1 MMQIK
6 VFFKDQPSL
15 QCYINECDVGRRYFN
30 LVKSTYEKSR
40 PIFRDPLRYTED
52 YMKSLCQQARDRLGW
67 RWNTDE
73 LDSDIG
79 AWLHKDL
86 ELLLTSGFESIPEE
100 LDELV
105 HELHY
110 GLHLWQHGSSS
121 RRYSWL
127 QIEWYNDEGFAL
139 DENFQFDPVLNFGEI
154 RLQNPYVGHGPLQMW
169 QEKDFINISQT
180 CKFHD
185 FVKPGFNIA
194 LFNYKGVDD
203 MDLLIAKFRDNDP
216 AFVELHDETKIRHYT
231 GYPVIGRVLNLEDLE
246 IVRSTT
252 KILELEKLEFL
263 SC

>member
-1 MMQIK
+1 MQIK

-52 YMKSLCQQARDRLGW
+52 YMKSLCQQASDRLGW

-127 QIEWYNDEGFAL
+127 QIEWYNDDGFAL
-139 DENFQFDPVLNFGEI
+139 DEDFVFDPVLKFGEI
-154 RLQNPYVGHGPLQMW
+154 RLQNPYVGHGPLQMY
-169 QEKDFINISQT
+169 QENDYINIAQT

-194 LFNYKGVDD
+194 MIDYSGVP
-203 MDLLIAKFRDNDP
+203 DLDWLIEQFRNNDP
-216 AFVELHDETKIRHYT
+216 DFVARHGEHKIRHYT
-231 GYPVIGRVLNLEDLE
+231 GYPIIGKVLNLDDLDRVKKR
-246 IVRSTT
+246 IHL
-252 KILELEKLEFL
+252 LELEKLEFIDD
-263 SC
+263 